1 MCCIIEIVQQ
11 FLSTVSRLLT
21 IYIVRKVISFRYTWS
36 VVMGYFTFLCIHA
49 FEVYVST
56 VLIMLADSL
65 GSPLAS
71 SPPAPQTLYHAPPSQ
86 ATCE

>member
-1 MCCIIEIVQQ
+1 MYSKKKLFPLAVPGQWSC
-11 FLSTVSRLLT
+11 
-21 IYIVRKVISFRYTWS
+21 TWS

-65 GSPLAS
+65 GSPS

-86 ATCE
+86 ATCK